1 MKKHTLDALSES
13 VSSNDKIRKV
23 ILDNILSEKKKEI
36 RLNLVYITYNFSS
49 RSVLIEYYVEDNEY
63 PNVEMN
69 FDELANF
76 IKLFS
81 AQVY

>member
-1 MKKHTLDALSES
+1 MKKHTLDALNES